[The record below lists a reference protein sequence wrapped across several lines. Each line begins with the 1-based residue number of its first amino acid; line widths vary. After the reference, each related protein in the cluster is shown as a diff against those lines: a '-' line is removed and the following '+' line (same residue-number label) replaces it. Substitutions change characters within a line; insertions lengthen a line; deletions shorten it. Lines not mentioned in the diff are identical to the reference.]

1 MKNIKA
7 RSVKNPNKIN
17 SIQKK
22 TKSIPM
28 QMVIKLLKTTN
39 KKKILK
45 AVRKKNHITFQ
56 GPNKDKIRLSAI
68 FSKKKKTTV
77 EARK

>member
-1 MKNIKA
+1 
-7 RSVKNPNKIN
+7 
-17 SIQKK
+17 
-22 TKSIPM
+22 
-28 QMVIKLLKTTN
+28 MVIKLLKTTN

-45 AVRKKNHITFQ
+45 AVRKKKRHITFQ